1 MPLLLR
7 RALLVLACVAAVGP
21 AVAQGPASL
30 LEEPPADLV
39 RAAYATPYGMAI
51 ANGFAVILRTSADPT
66 MPRWPATH
74 TRRPSSRNCEV
85 GAIAGLL
92 RLAPCQIGIDHLGD
106 QPGKVRPVL
115 PAELLVRLRGI
126 AEKEVDFG
134 RTEVTWVDGD
144 ENGA

>member
-1 MPLLLR
+1 MVNTSHPS
-7 RALLVLACVAAVGP
+7 LAK
-21 AVAQGPASL
+21 
-30 LEEPPADLV
+30 
-39 RAAYATPYGMAI
+39 R
-51 ANGFAVILRTSADPT
+51 RTSADPT

-92 RLAPCQIGIDHLGD
+92 RLAPFEIGIDHLGD

-115 PAELLVRLRGI
+115 PAELLVRLRSI

-134 RTEVTWVDGD
+134 GPEVTGVDGD
-144 ENGA
+144 EDGACLAVEALLLDARSAPFDRPPDARERRLDEFAHGVRFA